1 MSSLIYSWLLLLL
14 LGCLVVA
21 GDSEHLQGKHSEGLS
36 SILLYLSRLEMR
48 FKFWLQP
55 GMEECYHQ
63 LLENGTSIYFMYE
76 ILNAHA
82 HDSTIVA
89 YFRNAYN
96 GSIVAMSTTPQRGHM
111 EIIANDTCESLLR

>member
-1 MSSLIYSWLLLLL
+1 MSSLVYSWLLLL

-21 GDSEHLQGKHSEGLS
+21 GDSEHLQGTNNEGPSLS
-36 SILLYLSRLEMR
+36 FSFFLEMR

-55 GMEECYHQ
+55 GTEECYHE

-82 HDSTIVA
+82 HESSIVA

-96 GSIVAMSTTPQRGHM
+96 GSIVAMSTTPQRGHL
-111 EIIANDTCESLLR
+111 EIIANETCEILLR